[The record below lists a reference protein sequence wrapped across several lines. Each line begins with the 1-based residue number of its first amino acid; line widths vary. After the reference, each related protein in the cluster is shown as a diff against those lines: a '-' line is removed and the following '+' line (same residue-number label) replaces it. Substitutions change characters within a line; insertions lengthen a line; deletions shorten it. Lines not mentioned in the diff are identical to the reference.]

1 MPKVSKRYTELAAKV
16 ADRAYAPLEA
26 IELVK
31 ANANAKF
38 DETIEAHVRLGIDP
52 KYTDQQLRTTVALP
66 HGTGQS
72 IRIAVIARGE
82 AVAAAKAAGADLAG
96 DDDLVEEIAKGQSDF
111 DLLIATP
118 DMMPKVAKLGRVLG
132 PRGLMPNPKAG
143 TVTTDLAGAIAEF
156 KAGKLEFRADRTGI
170 VHVRFGKASFD
181 AAKLLD
187 NLKAL
192 QETIDRNKPSGAK
205 GRYWRSLYVTST
217 MGPSVQVKT
226 SELPPAGDQGD
237 WRYQALITLNVPRQ
251 VSRITHLRRYPLRAN
266 PCRTVFLLG
275 ATRNLNAIMEAL
287 RLRSP
292 VMPISE
298 LGLDSLGAME
308 LCIHLE
314 LEHGL
319 HVTPADL
326 VMMRSTEQLLAMLR
340 QQAVHS
346 RA

>member
-1 MPKVSKRYTELAAKV
+1 MLFRS
-16 ADRAYAPLEA
+16 
-26 IELVK
+26 
-31 ANANAKF
+31 
-38 DETIEAHVRLGIDP
+38 EAHARLGIDP

-82 AVAAAKAAGADLAG
+82 KVAEAKAAGADLAG
-96 DDDLVEEIAKGQSDF
+96 DDDLVETIAKGEMEF

-143 TVTTDLAGAIAEF
+143 TVTTDLASAINEF

-205 GRYWRSLYVTST
+205 GRYWKSLYITST
-217 MGPSVQVKT
+217 MGPSVEVDVT
-226 SELPPAGDQGD
+226 
-237 WRYQALITLNVPRQ
+237 ALQDIKQ
-251 VSRITHLRRYPLRAN
+251 E
-266 PCRTVFLLG
+266 G
-275 ATRNLNAIMEAL
+275 
-287 RLRSP
+287 
-292 VMPISE
+292 
-298 LGLDSLGAME
+298 
-308 LCIHLE
+308 
-314 LEHGL
+314 
-319 HVTPADL
+319 
-326 VMMRSTEQLLAMLR
+326 
-340 QQAVHS
+340 
-346 RA
+346 

>member
-1 MPKVSKRYTELAAKV
+1 MPKVSKRFSALQAKV
-16 ADRAYAPLEA
+16 AERAHEPMEA

-31 ANANAKF
+31 ANATAKF

-96 DDDLVEEIAKGQSDF
+96 DDELVDQIAGGAMDF

-143 TVTTDLAGAIAEF
+143 TVTTDLVGAIAEF
-156 KAGKLEFRADRTGI
+156 KAGKLEFRADRSGI

-181 AAKLLD
+181 PTQLLE

-217 MGPSVQVKT
+217 MGPSVQVDF
-226 SELPPAGDQGD
+226 A
-237 WRYQALITLNVPRQ
+237 ALQDIKQ
-251 VSRITHLRRYPLRAN
+251 E
-266 PCRTVFLLG
+266 G
-275 ATRNLNAIMEAL
+275 
-287 RLRSP
+287 
-292 VMPISE
+292 
-298 LGLDSLGAME
+298 
-308 LCIHLE
+308 
-314 LEHGL
+314 
-319 HVTPADL
+319 
-326 VMMRSTEQLLAMLR
+326 
-340 QQAVHS
+340 
-346 RA
+346 